1 MQLNAEKKSWWFE
14 VEWCCMQFVHSCQN
28 SSQCFCFRAAQR
40 GITDAKPTFDKISWL
55 GLPGLNNLFYVSKT
69 SLNCS
74 LLQRLPKLLL
84 CLATQDCCCCTR
96 LSAVSCLFTCL
107 LVSDNWMS
115 GARRAEA
122 IIIGDCATLATILA
136 ALCSWPSWHHSRDTW
151 QHRPVVTM
159 GVQAEAP
166 PSQRE
171 RRSSPQVQGHQQCW
185 IQGHQ
190 QCRVSLLYVV

>member
-1 MQLNAEKKSWWFE
+1 MCPSQLEQPS
-14 VEWCCMQFVHSCQN
+14 
-28 SSQCFCFRAAQR
+28 
-40 GITDAKPTFDKISWL
+40 PLKI
-55 GLPGLNNLFYVSKT
+55 VV
-69 SLNCS
+69 
-74 LLQRLPKLLL
+74 LL
-84 CLATQDCCCCTR
+84 CTR

-190 QCRVSLLYVV
+190 QCWVSLLYVVSRTGRFVIISQSHEHDTQSFYFPFFRLICNIVKTHAHSPSTKLEP

>member
-1 MQLNAEKKSWWFE
+1 MSQFAVKSSPH
-14 VEWCCMQFVHSCQN
+14 HS
-28 SSQCFCFRAAQR
+28 R
-40 GITDAKPTFDKISWL
+40 
-55 GLPGLNNLFYVSKT
+55 
-69 SLNCS
+69 
-74 LLQRLPKLLL
+74 LLL
-84 CLATQDCCCCTR
+84 LLCTR

-190 QCRVSLLYVV
+190 QCWVSLLYVVSRTGRFVIISQSHDTFWQMSSLSTFFSVVWFAIFWKPQN